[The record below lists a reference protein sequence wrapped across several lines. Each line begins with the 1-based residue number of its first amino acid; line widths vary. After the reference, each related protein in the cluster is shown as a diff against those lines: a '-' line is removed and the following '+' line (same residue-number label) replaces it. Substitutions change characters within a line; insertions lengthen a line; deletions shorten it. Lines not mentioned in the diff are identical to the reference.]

1 MKLSDVKKTL
11 IVGTGLLGGSVGLAL
26 KQRSMGGQII
36 GVGRRQETLDK
47 AIAVGAIDTGTTD
60 LLDAAQDADLILL
73 ATPVETLIQQM
84 KSLADLDLS
93 QKVIT
98 DVGSTKRSI
107 VQLASEIDTLRHRFV
122 GSHPMAG
129 SSAHGPDAAHADL
142 FEGKMVIVTPTDHVD
157 KDARQLVIELW
168 ETIGL
173 RVMEMDAQNHD
184 GVVARISHLPHAVA
198 VLLVQLVMG
207 TDALSA
213 ASTGFRDTTRVAS
226 GDPMIWADIFLD
238 NQEQVLSAMAEF
250 KQLLNQLMDMIRSGE
265 RDKMIELLKEVQRVR
280 QAWGAGKS

>member
-26 KQRSMGGQII
+26 KQRQMGGEII
-36 GVGRRQETLDK
+36 GVGRRTETLDK
-47 AIAVGAIDTGTTD
+47 AIAVGAIDRGTTD
-60 LLDAAQDADLILL
+60 LAQAANEADLILL

-84 KSLADLDLS
+84 KTLAELDLS

-98 DVGSTKRSI
+98 DVGSTKHSI
-107 VQLASEIDTLRHRFV
+107 VELASDIDTLRHRFV

-142 FEGKMVIVTPTDHVD
+142 FEGKMVIVTPTQHISNDV
-157 KDARQLVIELW
+157 RELVIELW

-207 TDALSA
+207 TDALNA

-250 KQLLNQLMDMIRSGE
+250 KEILTALMEMIERGE
-265 RDKMIELLKEVQRVR
+265 RNKIIELLTEVQQVR